1 MSFDGHMFL
10 NSTSTE
16 ILLVHIFIHL
26 ITFFLLLYFCVCF
39 FPFRS
44 QKPSKKKAK
53 LSAAAAGVDEEV
65 DPTADPFDFDE
76 TDDFGVPI
84 PEITDPTNEGGA
96 TGDSGEVA
104 AKKKPR
110 R

>member
-1 MSFDGHMFL
+1 MS
-10 NSTSTE
+10 
-16 ILLVHIFIHL
+16 
-26 ITFFLLLYFCVCF
+26 
-39 FPFRS
+39 
-44 QKPSKKKAK
+44 
-53 LSAAAAGVDEEV
+53 AAAGVDGEV

-110 R
+110 RWNMLFECGFIIFTFH

>member
-1 MSFDGHMFL
+1 MSFDDHMFL
-10 NSTSTE
+10 KSTSTE
-16 ILLVHIFIHL
+16 ILLHISSHFSCCCI
-26 ITFFLLLYFCVCF
+26 FVFV

-53 LSAAAAGVDEEV
+53 LSAAAAGVDGEV